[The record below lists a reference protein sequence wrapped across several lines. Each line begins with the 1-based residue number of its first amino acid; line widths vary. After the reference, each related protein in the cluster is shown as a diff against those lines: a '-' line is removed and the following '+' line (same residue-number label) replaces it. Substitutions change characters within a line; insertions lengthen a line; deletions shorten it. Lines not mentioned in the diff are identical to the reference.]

1 MRTFAVVVLLLSLG
15 ACAFTTGSKA
25 QGWQY
30 FRAHVHPT
38 GKCGG
43 AREVAA
49 SVYNEPGGKTYTGE
63 RFDGSAHRA
72 ATPRIDGF
80 PMRSHV
86 HVRNPRNGRSITVYV
101 NDRLP
106 IGEAFHSGVRLD
118 LTPAAHRALGMTAS
132 DWVCAQ

>member
-1 MRTFAVVVLLLSLG
+1 MKCAIVACLAVVAIAVP
-15 ACAFTTGSKA
+15 AQA
-25 QGWQY
+25 QGWKY
-30 FRAHVHPT
+30 FRAHIHPT

-49 SVYNEPGGKTYTGE
+49 SVYNEPGGRTFTGE

-86 HVRNPRNGRSITVYV
+86 HIRNPRNGKSTTVYI

-118 LTPAAHRALGMTAS
+118 LTPAAHRALGMKAS
-132 DWVCAQ
+132 DWVCAS